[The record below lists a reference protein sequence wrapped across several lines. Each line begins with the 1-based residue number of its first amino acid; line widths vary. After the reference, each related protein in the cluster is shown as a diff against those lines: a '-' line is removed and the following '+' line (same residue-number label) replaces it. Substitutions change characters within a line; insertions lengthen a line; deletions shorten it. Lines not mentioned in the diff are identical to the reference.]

1 MKNLQKLLGC
11 LFAVAWLGNAFTQI
25 DTPDVQAVYG
35 GRINAITGFARTPDT
50 SRIFVSTE
58 SANSIFYADVAATA
72 STPNFGW
79 FTIMPAV
86 GADDGYGAQ
95 INSLAAHD
103 SSGKLFF
110 IHQSGLLSSH
120 PDSTTVD
127 VIHSGNVHTLAIYES
142 TLYYA
147 NEIYM
152 YWGEL
157 DNNGAFTADANS
169 PLSWTSVGSP
179 KHIGINPVDSLIYVF
194 AGDGTPLLHV
204 SSEKFTELT
213 NTSVFT
219 DISPTSLSS
228 TVDWRA
234 FAIGPDGRLLLGGS
248 DGVTKHFA
256 YSDDATTWT
265 SYTTSLGGVA
275 GDNIAVSGDASA
287 YCVYFANGYNNNKGE
302 SGAWSEF
309 GQPGG
314 FETHPNDG
322 AVFTDPVNSN
332 IVYMTTDQGLG
343 ASTDK
348 GATIFEINDG
358 IEAVQVNDFDMT
370 ADKDTGWLASKS
382 GIRRVDNFLTSPT
395 WTNAIF
401 PNGDGSPYYSVDIE
415 SADAEIVYVGNLR
428 IYKTPDNGT
437 TWSQVFTPEN
447 APYNFSNVGT
457 NASAIE
463 VCQFDTAIVFAG
475 FEIAG
480 SDKGGLFYSEDYG
493 ASWSQLFIEVSTDG
507 QDVDVF
513 DIVFNEE
520 AGDTVAYV
528 GVEYDLASPQ
538 GRSVYKIT
546 KSGGLW
552 SVAQDMGSS
561 GTSTGSP
568 IVVTIRDLQVSVTGD
583 TIYACGTDAGIN
595 HPTTYWKPLNASGLW
610 SSMGTSGFPTD
621 GEEAYA
627 ITIGRDTVYC
637 AVENE
642 IYYRP
647 VTATAWTMGYAYP
660 VGQRINVL
668 YFDDLLVGTGTGF
681 YGHNGSGLISG
692 VAESE
697 SSTAVPADFALEQ
710 NYPNPFNPA
719 TVISY
724 KLPSDSRVKIAVFN
738 LLGEEVTVLVNAWQT
753 AGNYRVRFDAGNL
766 ANGVYFY
773 KIIAQDFAETR
784 KMLLLK

>member
-1 MKNLQKLLGC
+1 MKKLHQLIVY
-11 LFAVAWLGNAFTQI
+11 LLTVAWLGSAFAQM

-35 GRINAITGFARTPDT
+35 GRINAISGFARTPDT

-58 SANSIFYADVAATA
+58 SANSIFYADVAATV
-72 STPNFGW
+72 SPSDFGW
-79 FTIMPAV
+79 FTVMPAV
-86 GADDGYGAQ
+86 GAADGYGAN
-95 INSLAAHD
+95 IRSLAAHD
-103 SSGKLFF
+103 SSGKVFF
-110 IHQSGLLSSH
+110 IHQSALLSSH
-120 PDSTTVD
+120 PDSTTVN
-127 VIHSGNVHTLAIYES
+127 VIHSGNVHALTIYES
-142 TLYYA
+142 TVYYA
-147 NEIYM
+147 NEIYL
-152 YWGEL
+152 YYGEL
-157 DNNGAFTADANS
+157 DNDGFFKTAPDS
-169 PLSWTSVGSP
+169 ISWTSVGSP
-179 KHIGINPVDSLIYVF
+179 KHIGINPVDSLIYVY

-204 SSEKFTELT
+204 STEKYTELT
-213 NTSVFT
+213 NTTVFN
-219 DISPTSLSS
+219 DISPTLLSS

-234 FAIGPDGRLLLGGS
+234 FGIGPDGRLLLGGS
-248 DGVTKHFA
+248 DGANKHFA
-256 YSDDATTWT
+256 YSENATSWT
-265 SYTTSLGGVA
+265 SYATSLSGVA
-275 GDNIAVSGDASA
+275 GDNIVVSGDSSA
-287 YCVYFANGYNNNKGE
+287 YCVYFAKGYNTNKGE

-348 GATIFEINDG
+348 GETIFEINNG

-370 ADKDTGWLASKS
+370 EDKDTGWLASKS
-382 GIRRVDNFLTSPT
+382 GIRRVDDFLTSPA
-395 WTNAIF
+395 WTNAMF

-428 IYKTPDNGT
+428 IYKTSNNGS

-447 APYNFSNVGT
+447 APYNFSNFGT
-457 NASAIE
+457 KVSAIE

-493 ASWSQLFIEVSTDG
+493 STWNQLLIEVSTNG

-520 AGDTVAYV
+520 SGDTVAYV

-546 KSGGLW
+546 KSGSSW
-552 SVAQDMGSS
+552 NVVQDMSSS
-561 GTSTGSP
+561 GTSSGSS
-568 IVVTIRDLQVSVTGD
+568 IVVTIRDLQVSTTGD
-583 TIYACGTDAGIN
+583 TIYACGTDAGVN
-595 HPTTYWKPLNASGLW
+595 HPTAYWKPFNADGLW
-610 SSMGTSGFPTD
+610 SSMGSSGFPTN

-637 AVENE
+637 AVENA

-647 VTATAWTMGYAYP
+647 VTASSWTMGFAYP

-668 YFDDLLVGTGTGF
+668 YFDDLLVGTGTGL
-681 YGHNGSGLISG
+681 YGHDGSGFVSSVEEVSASVVPSG
-692 VAESE
+692 FV
-697 SSTAVPADFALEQ
+697 LEQ

-719 TVISY
+719 TIISY
-724 KLPSDSRVKIAVFN
+724 KLPSDSKVKIAVFN
-738 LLGEEVTVLVNAWQT
+738 LLGREVAVLVNAWQT
-753 AGNYRVRFDAGNL
+753 AGSYQIRFDARNL
-766 ANGVYFY
+766 PNGVYFY
-773 KIIAQDFAETR
+773 KILARDFTATR